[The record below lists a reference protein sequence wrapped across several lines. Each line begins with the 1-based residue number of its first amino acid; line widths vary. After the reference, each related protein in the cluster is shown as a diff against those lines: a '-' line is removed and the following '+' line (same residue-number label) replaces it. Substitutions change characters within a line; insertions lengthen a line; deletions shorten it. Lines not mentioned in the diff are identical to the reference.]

1 MSSSHQLNGPTLAPS
16 NGEKAKKLVILL
28 HGYGSDGQDL
38 IGLGQYWTKDFPHVG
53 FFSPNA
59 PHQCGMNPMG
69 YEWFPLA
76 VERIGNKNTD
86 YRGGAESA
94 YPAIRDFVLART
106 EEAGL
111 ELGDVLL
118 GGFSQGA
125 MMALYTGLRFETPL
139 AGILGFSGK
148 MIDLEQ
154 AGEVIK
160 SKPPVCLVHGEMDE
174 VVPLAGSV
182 DAAAALEA
190 QGLDVRLKQCPGT
203 GHGISMDGLEFAA
216 AFLSQHL
223 GKGA

>member
-1 MSSSHQLNGPTLAPS
+1 MTHSVALSGPTLAPA
-16 NGEKAKKLVILL
+16 NGQPAKKLVILL

-38 IGLGQYWTKDFPHVG
+38 IGLGEYWANAFPHVG

-69 YEWFPLA
+69 YEWFPLN
-76 VERIGNKNTD
+76 VERIGAD
-86 YRGGAESA
+86 YTRGAESA

-111 ELGDVLL
+111 TLDDVVL

-148 MIDLEQ
+148 MVDVEQ
-154 AGEVIK
+154 TGEVIK

-174 VVPLAGSV
+174 VVPISGSV
-182 DAAAALEA
+182 EAAAALENE
-190 QGLDVRLKQCPGT
+190 GFDVVFKKCAGT
-203 GHGISMDGLEFAA
+203 AHGISMDGLEFAGE
-216 AFLSQHL
+216 FLAKQLS
-223 GKGA
+223 

>member
-1 MSSSHQLNGPTLAPS
+1 MNGFRWRWS
-16 NGEKAKKLVILL
+16 
-28 HGYGSDGQDL
+28 GSGD
-38 IGLGQYWTKDFPHVG
+38 
-53 FFSPNA
+53 
-59 PHQCGMNPMG
+59 
-69 YEWFPLA
+69 
-76 VERIGNKNTD
+76 KNTD
-86 YRGGAESA
+86 YAGGAESA
-94 YPAIRDFVLART
+94 YPAIRDYVLART

-111 ELGDVLL
+111 GLGDVLL

-148 MIDLEQ
+148 LIDVENVGS
-154 AGEVIK
+154 AIK
-160 SKPPVCLVHGEMDE
+160 SKPPVCLVHGDVDE

-216 AFLSQHL
+216 PVFKQASGVKAF
-223 GKGA
+223 K

>member
-1 MSSSHQLNGPTLAPS
+1 MTQSVALSGPTLAPA
-16 NGEKAKKLVILL
+16 NGQPAKKLVILL

-38 IGLGQYWTKDFPHVG
+38 IGLGQYWANAFPHVG

-69 YEWFPLA
+69 YEWFPLN
-76 VERIGNKNTD
+76 VERIGAD
-86 YRGGAESA
+86 YTRGAESA

-111 ELGDVLL
+111 TLGDVVL

-125 MMALYTGLRFETPL
+125 MMALYTGLRFEAPL

-148 MIDLEQ
+148 MIDVEQ
-154 AGEVIK
+154 AGAVTK

-174 VVPLAGSV
+174 VVPIAGSV
-182 DAAAALEA
+182 DAAAALENE
-190 QGLDVRLKQCPGT
+190 GLDVVFKKCPGT
-203 GHGISMDGLEFAA
+203 AHGISMDGLEFAGE
-216 AFLSQHL
+216 FLAKQLS
-223 GKGA
+223 

>member
-1 MSSSHQLNGPTLAPS
+1 MTQTTELFGPTLAPA
-16 NGEKAKKLVILL
+16 NGQPAKKLVILL

-38 IGLGQYWTKDFPHVG
+38 IGLGQFWADAFPHVG

-76 VERIGNKNTD
+76 VERIGSKDTD
-86 YRGGAESA
+86 YRGGAARA
-94 YPAIRDFVLART
+94 YPAIRDYVLART

-111 ELGDVLL
+111 TLGDVVL

-148 MIDLEQ
+148 LIDQ
-154 AGEVIK
+154 DHVADAIQ
-160 SKPPVCLVHGEMDE
+160 SKPPVCLVHGEMDD
-174 VVPLAGSV
+174 VVPIAGSV
-182 DAAAALEA
+182 EAAAALEA
-190 QGLDVRLKQCPGT
+190 AGLDVRLKKCPGT
-203 GHGISMDGLEFAA
+203 AHGIAMDGLEFAGE
-216 AFLSQHL
+216 FLNKQLS
-223 GKGA
+223 